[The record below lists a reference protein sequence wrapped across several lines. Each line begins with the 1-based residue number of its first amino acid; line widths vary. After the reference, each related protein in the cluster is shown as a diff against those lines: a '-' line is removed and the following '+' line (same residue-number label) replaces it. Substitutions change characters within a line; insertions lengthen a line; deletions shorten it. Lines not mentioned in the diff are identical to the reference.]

1 MMIVALTGGIGS
13 GKSEATKLFATH
25 GVPIIDLD
33 TISHALTADNQP
45 LVTAI
50 GKAFGQSVVSE
61 SGQLNRSKLRQL
73 VFEDA
78 TMLEKLNAI
87 MHPAIHQEALN
98 QIKALKSK
106 HHYAILSI
114 PLLVKDSIYL
124 PTIDR
129 ILLID
134 CDVSTQIARVK
145 KRNQLNE
152 DEIKRIIDAQPSR
165 DQRQLLAD
173 DIIINTGNL
182 DLLRQNVADF
192 HQKYLKT
199 CIVSKTIS

>member
-13 GKSEATKLFATH
+13 GKSEATKLFSAH
-25 GVPIIDLD
+25 GIPIIDLD

-45 LVTAI
+45 LVAKI
-50 GKAFGQSVVSE
+50 GKTFHQSLVSE
-61 SGQLNRSKLRQL
+61 TGQLNRSKLRQL

-78 TMLEKLNAI
+78 KMLSKLNAI
-87 MHPAIHQEALN
+87 MHPAIHTEALN
-98 QIKALKSK
+98 QIKVLKGQ
-106 HHYAILSI
+106 YPYLIISI
-114 PLLVKDSIYL
+114 PLLNEDSIYL
-124 PTIDR
+124 SSIDR

-134 CDVSTQIARVK
+134 CEVATQIARVK

-152 DEIKRIIDAQPSR
+152 DEIKRIIDSQPSR
-165 DQRQLLAD
+165 HQRQQMAD
-173 DIIINTGNL
+173 DIIVNEGNM
-182 DLLRQNVADF
+182 DSLRQNVADF